1 MKLKELAELLGKD
14 IFEVA
19 EMLKKDKVINLSLSD
34 REIRSKKPKDEL
46 KIMTIR

>member
-19 EMLKKDKVINLSLSD
+19 EMMKKNKVISIKLSE
-34 REIRSKKPKDEL
+34 REPRTPKDEL
-46 KIMTIR
+46 RIIKV

>member
-19 EMLKKDKVINLSLSD
+19 EMLKKNEVINLRLND
-34 REIRSKKPKDEL
+34 EGVRPKKAKDEL
-46 KIMTIR
+46 KIITLR